1 MVATQRKLASV
12 QRVLAI
18 HPIAGADAIEAVQI
32 NGWQCVAKKGEF
44 AVGSLGVYF
53 EIDAIPPDL
62 PPYQFLWT
70 PKKEPLG
77 SVPRPP
83 KARIRTMRLRG
94 CLSQGLFMPLAIAG
108 VTAEIAEGADVT
120 ELLGVGKYEAPLPSG
135 MGDARAPFPRRV
147 PKTDEIRVQSLPEVL
162 TELAGHPYVITQKY
176 DGTSATF
183 LVDPDD
189 GTFHACGR
197 NWSILEG
204 DNCYWA
210 VAKAHDLEAKL
221 RGLEGRY
228 ALQGEVCGPGI
239 QKNPLGLKQVS
250 LFLFNAYDL
259 TEHRHVSDVDL
270 RRIGAEIGVPVVDV
284 VEAGESFA
292 HDQASLLALAEGTYP
307 GTTNERE
314 GIVIRP
320 REERFSGALNGR
332 LSFKAISNR
341 YLLNERD

>member
-1 MVATQRKLASV
+1 MERKLASV
-12 QRVLAI
+12 QRVIAI
-18 HPIAGADAIEAVQI
+18 LPIAGADAIEAVQI
-32 NGWQCVAKKGEF
+32 NGWQCVTKKGEF
-44 AVGSLGVYF
+44 AIGDLGVYL

-83 KARIRTMRLRG
+83 KARIKTMRLRG
-94 CLSQGLFMPLAIAG
+94 CLSQGLFMPLGVAG
-108 VTAEIAEGADVT
+108 LATDVVEGADVT
-120 ELLGVGKYEAPLPSG
+120 EVLGVGKYEPPLPSG
-135 MGDARAPFPRRV
+135 MGDARAAFPRLV

-162 TELAGHPYVITQKY
+162 NELAGQPYIITQKY

-183 LVDPDD
+183 LIDPDD

-197 NWSILEG
+197 NWSILPG

-210 VAKAHDLEAKL
+210 VATLHELEARL
-221 RGLEGRY
+221 RALEGRY

-239 QKNPLGLKQVS
+239 QKNPLALAKIS
-250 LFLFNAYDL
+250 LFLFNVYDL
-259 TEHRHVSDVDL
+259 VAHRHVDDAEL
-270 RRIGAEIGVPVVDV
+270 RRIANEIGVPAVAII
-284 VEAGESFA
+284 EQGESFA
-292 HDQASLLALAEGTYP
+292 HDQASLLALAEGKYP
-307 GTTNERE
+307 GTSNERE

-320 REERFSGALNGR
+320 REDRYSPALNGR

-341 YLLNERD
+341 YLLDERD